1 MSTTVSQQASS
12 AAAATTTY
20 APPAP
25 AAAGPPPPPPPA
37 PVAERIGVLDVLRGI
52 ALLGMYVVHFHYYMN
67 PSDAGAGPAVQRVV
81 ELFFEERFWAT
92 FAFLFGVGFAIQLRR
107 ADARGE
113 RLGPRYVRRML
124 ALLAFGVVAE
134 VGFGY
139 HVLVEYALWG
149 LPLLLVRRWPTR
161 RLVVLLVA
169 CAMSLATY
177 SVARSAYGVY
187 RYGNEGWRARAEAHA
202 AADAAFRKRIEAAKE
217 SPRYATVVAARVRR
231 MPWWY
236 TRPFSLLPVTDFPLF
251 LAGLLALRLGLL
263 EWPREHQRLVVGLMV
278 FGVASW
284 AAATWVLPRFEP
296 GPPGPGEPLVR
307 YALVTQLS
315 WGCFGLVRT
324 MWLAFAYV
332 GAVLLLVARN
342 PATWLRRLAPLA
354 WTGRM
359 ALTNYL
365 LQVMVLD
372 LAFSNYALGLTIRPL
387 AVPVAALALFGAQ
400 ALASR
405 WWLARY
411 RFGPCEW
418 LWRCV
423 TYWRRQPFR
432 LAAAA
437 AAPPPA

>member
-1 MSTTVSQQASS
+1 MSTSVSPQASS
-12 AAAATTTY
+12 AATY
-20 APPAP
+20 APPATT
-25 AAAGPPPPPPPA
+25 AAAPPLPPA
-37 PVAERIGVLDVLRGI
+37 PVAERIGVLDVLCGI
-52 ALLGMYVVHFHYYMN
+52 ALLGMYVVHFHYYMR

-81 ELFFEERFWAT
+81 ELFFEERFWAM

-124 ALLAFGVVAE
+124 ALLAFGLVAE

-161 RLVVLLVA
+161 RLAVLLVV
-169 CAMSLATY
+169 CTTSLAAFG
-177 SVARSAYGVY
+177 VARTAYGVR
-187 RYGNEGWRARAEAHA
+187 RYGNEGWRARAEAQR
-202 AADAAFRKRIEAAKE
+202 AADAAFRQRIETAEE
-217 SPRYATVVAARVRR
+217 SPNYATVVAARLRR

-236 TRPFSLLPVTDFPLF
+236 TRPFSFLPVTDFPLF

-263 EWPREHQRLVVGLMV
+263 ERPREHRRLVVGLMV

-284 AAATWVLPRFEP
+284 AAAVWVLPHLAPAALR
-296 GPPGPGEPLVR
+296 PGEPLVR
-307 YALVTQLS
+307 HVAATQLAD
-315 WGCFGLVRT
+315 GFGLVRT
-324 MWLAFAYV
+324 MWLALAYV
-332 GAVLLLVARN
+332 GAVLLLVARD
-342 PATWLRRLAPLA
+342 PAAWLRRLAPLA

-359 ALTNYL
+359 ALTNYMV
-365 LQVMVLD
+365 QVMVLD
-372 LAFSNYALGLTIRPL
+372 LAFSNSALGLTIRPL

-400 ALASR
+400 AAASR

-423 TYWRRQPFR
+423 TYWRWQPFR
-432 LAAAA
+432 LPGVAASRG
-437 AAPPPA
+437 